1 MYTIPASVLGLTVSG
16 DLGGVTIYTDR
27 YGQKTVYPFSPPKE
41 PASPAQIR
49 LRERF
54 RQAHLAWRSLTAADK
69 RNLEIAVNLASLC
82 MTGQNVYISACLTNR
97 AASLATLAAQTG
109 IPLPPVAAIFPA

>member
-41 PASPAQIR
+41 PASVAQIR

-54 RQAHLAWRSLTAADK
+54 RQAHLAWRSLSAGDKAA
-69 RNLEIAVNLASLC
+69 LERAVNTASLC

-97 AASLATLAAQTG
+97 GEALQTLADQTG
-109 IPLPPVAAIFPA
+109 ETLPPVAVILPT